1 MNVLSIIL
9 FIVWMITV
17 FICMYKDAKDLN
29 KIIKMFAEDSK
40 LLQEQN
46 SLLKKQNELLRRG
59 RRNE

>member
-9 FIVWMITV
+9 FIVWIITV
-17 FICMYKDAKDLN
+17 FIFMHKDAKDLN

>member
-9 FIVWMITV
+9 FIVWIITV
-17 FICMYKDAKDLN
+17 FIFMYKDAKDLN

-46 SLLKKQNELLRRG
+46 SLLKKNKM
-59 RRNE
+59 NC